1 MSSALRANGGD
12 TYQTESQKQ
21 SRKCH
26 NGIKTFRTL
35 IPFTQMS
42 LITCVT
48 SLLLFHGGNAADVV
62 PPGKTVDVHIVIG
75 EAKVDLPFTGSIRIT
90 CCNGGILEFKTSG
103 TYKGV
108 TYSNGKLGIKGR
120 SGWDI
125 DRFGFIFINTIKS
138 AELTNV
144 EYPNI
149 HEVIP
154 KVKEIDIK
162 SMSYQNNTNTT
173 QQYQIE
179 ASEKITPTSSWS
191 VTDQLEITFCL
202 KVKAGIPLLVES
214 SSGYELKVGDI
225 GIKGRSGWDIDRF
238 GFIFINTIKS
248 AELTNV
254 EYPNIHEV
262 IPKVKEI
269 DIKSMSYQN
278 NTNTTQQYQIEASEK
293 ITPTS
298 SWSVTD
304 QLEITFCLKVK
315 AGIPLLVESSSG
327 YELKVGDIGIKGR
340 SGWDIDRFGFIFI
353 NTIKSAELTNVE
365 YPNIHE
371 VIPKVKEID
380 IKSMS
385 YQNNT
390 NTTQQYQ
397 IEASEKITPTSSW
410 SVTDQLEITFCLK
423 VKAGIPLLV
432 ESSSGYEL
440 KVGDIGTYASV
451 TTEEKMEFF
460 PFSFKVPPGKTM
472 DARTVIGEANVN
484 LPFTG
489 IIKITCCNDRVLEFG
504 TSGTYKGVS
513 FSDGKVVVNES
524 TKTLGVA

>member
-1 MSSALRANGGD
+1 MSYLANVVEVGGKGGEAFHFD
-12 TYQTESQKQ
+12 GTENGSLLKRISVWVNETTVKAVTVWLADDQSKQ
-21 SRKCH
+21 YGRPDGDLKEF
-26 NGIKTFRTL
+26 TFEDGEHL
-35 IPFTQMS
+35 
-42 LITCVT
+42 T
-48 SLLLFHGGNAADVV
+48 SLSLWPNQDGNRLGAIKFKTNLTREFHVSVTNGRLYPEV
-62 PPGKTVDVHIVIG
+62 PVDV
-75 EAKVDLPFTGSIRIT
+75 AS
-90 CCNGGILEFKTSG
+90 GI
-103 TYKGV
+103 
-108 TYSNGKLGIKGR
+108 
-120 SGWDI
+120 
-125 DRFGFIFINTIKS
+125 
-138 AELTNV
+138 
-144 EYPNI
+144 
-149 HEVIP
+149 
-154 KVKEIDIK
+154 
-162 SMSYQNNTNTT
+162 
-173 QQYQIE
+173 
-179 ASEKITPTSSWS
+179 
-191 VTDQLEITFCL
+191 C
-202 KVKAGIPLLVES
+202 
-214 SSGYELKVGDI
+214 
-225 GIKGRSGWDIDRF
+225 
-238 GFIFINTIKS
+238 
-248 AELTNV
+248 
-254 EYPNIHEV
+254 
-262 IPKVKEI
+262 
-269 DIKSMSYQN
+269 
-278 NTNTTQQYQIEASEK
+278 
-293 ITPTS
+293 
-298 SWSVTD
+298 
-304 QLEITFCLKVK
+304 
-315 AGIPLLVESSSG
+315 
-327 YELKVGDIGIKGR
+327 IGIKGR